1 MKKASRH
8 AGLFLCFSAAVMI
21 LAQEL
26 RAQTA
31 SHPKLTLPDIYD
43 ESLDGSKQ
51 IADALVVA
59 KKEGKNVLLQF
70 GANWCIWCHRLHGLY
85 ESDRDIAAILKSNYV
100 VVMVDVNK
108 GHNKETDLKYG
119 TPTSHGLPVLVI
131 LDADGK
137 QLTTKD
143 SGELE
148 QGNHHDPAKVS
159 AFLKEWM
166 PKR

>member
-8 AGLFLCFSAAVMI
+8 VGLFLCFSAAVMI